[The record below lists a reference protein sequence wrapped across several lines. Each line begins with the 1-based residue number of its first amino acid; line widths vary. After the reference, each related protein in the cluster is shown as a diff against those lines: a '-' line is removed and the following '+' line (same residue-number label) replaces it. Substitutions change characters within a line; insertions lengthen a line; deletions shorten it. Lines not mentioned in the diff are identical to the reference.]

1 MAASLPTAIP
11 WTVLIVLVPLIGA
24 VAVTFLRAPAQQR
37 AARWT
42 AFGASLLALLLAV
55 ILAIGFT
62 PAGPGVQYL
71 VSSPWLPALGVSLS
85 FGVTGISLV
94 MVLLTTVLA
103 ATVIAAEWRMP
114 VPRGTTQGY
123 LALLLSLEALVLGV
137 FLARDLFV
145 FYVLFEAMLLPVYFL
160 IGRFGGSRRGFAAVK
175 FLVYSLVGG
184 LAMLAALI
192 GLFVESKAAFG
203 RPTFDMTALADM
215 TMSTPT
221 ERLIWWG
228 FFLAFAIKA
237 PLVPLH
243 TWLPDAA
250 AESTPGTA
258 TMLIGVL
265 DKVGVFG
272 MLVILLPLLPNAS
285 VFYAPMV
292 VVLALIGILYGAVL
306 AIGQGDM
313 KRLFAYTSVSHF
325 GFIVLGVFVFTGIAM
340 NGAIFYMVA
349 HGLSTAGLF
358 LVAGY
363 LMSQR
368 GSASISAYGG
378 VSQRAPLL
386 AGLFLVM
393 ALSTLALP
401 GLAGFIGEF
410 LVLLGA
416 FQRSVVVGVIATTG
430 IVLAAIY
437 MLWLVQR
444 VMVGPL
450 QPGVDRVR
458 EVTVWQ
464 AAAVGPLV
472 ALLLLLGFFPQT
484 VLSLVEPAAQTTL
497 AGVPAGTA
505 ATPSLFGLT
514 GGEQP

>member
-1 MAASLPTAIP
+1 MGLTLPGAVP
-11 WTVLIVLVPLIGA
+11 WTALLILIPLLGA
-24 VAVTFLRAPAQQR
+24 VGLTFLRGPEQEEL
-37 AARWT
+37 ARRT
-42 AFGASLLALLLAV
+42 ALATAGLALLASV
-55 ILAIGFT
+55 ILLIGFSPSG
-62 PAGPGVQYL
+62 PAVQYP
-71 VSSPWLPALGVSLS
+71 VSYPWLPALGANLS

-94 MVLLTTVLA
+94 MVVLTTILT
-103 ATVIAAEWRMP
+103 ATVIAAEWRIP
-114 VPRGTTQGY
+114 LARGTVQGY
-123 LALLLSLEALVLGV
+123 LTLLLALEALVLAV

-175 FLVYSLVGG
+175 FLVYSLIGG
-184 LAMLAALI
+184 LAMLASLI
-192 GLFVESKAAFG
+192 GLFVLSSEQFG
-203 RPTFDMTALADM
+203 RPTFDMTALADL
-215 TMSTPT
+215 TLTIPQ

-272 MLVILLPLLPNAS
+272 MLVILLPLLPTAS
-285 VFYAPMV
+285 AFYAPMV
-292 VVLALIGILYGAVL
+292 VIVALIGIIYGAIL

-325 GFIVLGVFVFTGIAM
+325 GFIVLGVFVFTTIGM
-340 NGAIFYMVA
+340 TGALFYMVA

-358 LVAGY
+358 LIAGY
-363 LMSQR
+363 LMAQR

-378 VSQRAPLL
+378 VSQRAPVL
-386 AGLFLVM
+386 AGLFLLM

-401 GLAGFIGEF
+401 GLAGFVGEF

-416 FQRSVVVGVIATTG
+416 FERNAAIGVIATLG
-430 IVLAAIY
+430 IILAALY
-437 MLWLVQR
+437 MLWLYQR
-444 VMVGPL
+444 VMTGRCSRGSTGSGTSVPSRSR
-450 QPGVDRVR
+450 QSDRSR
-458 EVTVWQ
+458 PSSSCW
-464 AAAVGPLV
+464 GSS
-472 ALLLLLGFFPQT
+472 PQR
-484 VLSLVEPAAQTTL
+484 
-497 AGVPAGTA
+497 
-505 ATPSLFGLT
+505 
-514 GGEQP
+514 